1 MRLPAS
7 QYSVLDA
14 KKIERIDDDIFM
26 CYVGGLNFLGFVV
39 NPVLKVSV
47 IVHDRGPVVKLLE
60 TKVSR
65 RRDAAMPGSQS
76 APSSMVTPHI
86 LWHLPLY
93 LLT

>member
-14 KKIERIDDDIFM
+14 KKIERIDDDVFM

-47 IVHDRGPVVKLLE
+47 IVNDRGPVVKLLE
-60 TKVSR
+60 TKV
-65 RRDAAMPGSQS
+65 G
-76 APSSMVTPHI
+76 
-86 LWHLPLY
+86 
-93 LLT
+93 